1 MKKLLLLSSLP
12 LAFALAHV
20 SIPKPAAESV
30 SPALDLQEYI
40 GEIETGVTE
49 SDPLL
54 ESSALGGGAALFST
68 TFSAPALFQ
77 RTLSFTVSKI
87 HQVFSIIISGQ
98 KAPRLAP
105 PSPIGFMLWFAHL
118 GWYP

>member
-12 LAFALAHV
+12 LALALAYL
-20 SIPKPAAESV
+20 SNPKPAPQNL

-40 GEIETGVTE
+40 GEVETGIT
-49 SDPLL
+49 DPTPLL
-54 ESSALGGGAALFST
+54 EGSSLGGGAALFGAS
-68 TFSAPALFQ
+68 FSAPALFQ
-77 RTLSFTVSKI
+77 RTLSFTLSKI

-105 PSPIGFMLWFAHL
+105 PSPIAFMLWFAHL